1 MPKTFFRPPAHIV
14 KDWPEVFEGMYMNTM
29 PIAYLNLIKL
39 EFKDGRIWEIA
50 IQELVNKSS
59 ISEVSE
65 NLIQT
70 ITEYKNEILKVDFD
84 LDVDRLK
91 SDVKNETKKIF

>member
-1 MPKTFFRPPAHIV
+1 MPKTFFKPPAHIV

-39 EFKDGRIWEIA
+39 EFKDGRVWEIA
-50 IQELVNKSS
+50 IQDLVNKSS
-59 ISEVSE
+59 ISEVAE
-65 NLIQT
+65 NLVQT

>member
-39 EFKDGRIWEIA
+39 EFKDGRVWEIA
-50 IQELVNKSS
+50 IQELVDKSS
-59 ISEVSE
+59 ISEVAE

-91 SDVKNETKKIF
+91 SDVRNETKKIF

>member
-1 MPKTFFRPPAHIV
+1 MPKTFFKPPAHIV

-39 EFKDGRIWEIA
+39 EFKDGRIWEIE
-50 IQELVNKSS
+50 IQELLNNSP
-59 ISEVSE
+59 ISEVAE
-65 NLIQT
+65 NLIET
-70 ITEYKNEILKVDFD
+70 ISEYKNEILNVNFD

-91 SDVKNETKKIF
+91 SDVKNETNKIL